1 MNYIVDSPKTESEFE
16 NYFFLRW
23 KILRKPFNKLLG
35 SEKDHLEKESFH
47 VFIKNESLEIIAV
60 GRLHFINNKIDGQI
74 RFMAV
79 DDEFQGRGYGTIL
92 LKKIENIAIKN
103 NIKRIFLHAR
113 ENAIN
118 FYKNNG
124 YKIEKKSHLLFDEIQ
139 HWLMKKEV

>member
-79 DDEFQGRGYGTIL
+79 DDEFQGMGYGTIL